1 MTALLGKD
9 LNCSIAR
16 SLEVLGEK
24 WTLLIVR
31 EAFRGRTRFSEF
43 TDSLGIARDIL
54 ATRLSTLVEFGVLER
69 HPYRDAGE
77 REREEYLLTTAG
89 RELMPVLAALTAW
102 GDRHRP
108 TEPGPTVLYEDA
120 DSGARAELR
129 FTTADGRILELA
141 DVAAR
146 PGPGQIDAETLTS

>member
-54 ATRLSTLVEFGVLER
+54 TNRLGTLVEYGVLSR
-69 HPYRDAGE
+69 QPYREEGE
-77 REREEYLLTTAG
+77 REREEYVLTQAG
-89 RELMPVLAALTAW
+89 RELLPIMAAFTAW
-102 GDRHRP
+102 GDRHRAS
-108 TEPGPTVLYEDA
+108 EVGPTVLYEDA
-120 DSGARAELR
+120 GTGELAELR

-141 DVAAR
+141 DVGTR
-146 PGPGQIDAETLTS
+146 PGPGLDTV

>member
-9 LNCSIAR
+9 LNCSVAR

-31 EAFRGRTRFSEF
+31 EAFLGRTRFSEF

-54 ATRLSTLVEFGVLER
+54 ANRLGTLVEYGVLSR
-69 HPYRDAGE
+69 QPYREAGE
-77 REREEYLLTTAG
+77 RERDEYVLTQAG
-89 RELMPVLAALTAW
+89 RELLPIMAAFTAW
-102 GDRHRP
+102 GDRHRA

-120 DSGARAELR
+120 DTGELAELR
-129 FTTADGRILELA
+129 FTTADGRILELDA
-141 DVAAR
+141 VGSR
-146 PGPGQIDAETLTS
+146 PGPGAA

>member
-9 LNCSIAR
+9 LHCSIAR

-54 ATRLSTLVEFGVLER
+54 ANRLGTLVEYGVLER
-69 HPYRDAGE
+69 RPYRDAGE
-77 REREEYLLTTAG
+77 REREEYVLTQAG
-89 RELMPVLAALTAW
+89 RELLPIMAAFTAW
-102 GDRHRP
+102 GDRHRASE
-108 TEPGPTVLYEDA
+108 TGPTVLYEDA
-120 DSGARAELR
+120 RTGDLAELR
-129 FTTADGRILELA
+129 FTTAEGRILELA
-141 DVAAR
+141 DVDTR
-146 PGPGQIDAETLTS
+146 PGPGAA